1 MILLLLF
8 VSGAAS
14 SGLATRRSVLLS
26 GAAASLPRPPAFA
39 ATPTASEEVARVLL
53 EPWEEEP
60 PFGRGG
66 FRRLDESDDA
76 EFYTQP
82 RLVNHIDDAAVAAA
96 TKFYTALFME
106 LASERAAAPEVLD
119 LCSSWVSHYPPDSA
133 VRLGRVAGL
142 GMNAEEL
149 QANPR
154 LTEWVVRD
162 LNKAPVRLPHA
173 DGSFD
178 AVTCT
183 VSIDY
188 LTRPL
193 EVMAECARVLRPGG
207 RLAILISD
215 RLFFSK
221 AVALWTGK
229 DDLEHCYTVGAY
241 IHYGAGAAM
250 ADPRAIDLSRRS
262 RNGKPIGDPLFAIVA
277 TRL

>member
-1 MILLLLF
+1 MFIL
-8 VSGAAS
+8 SAATP
-14 SGLATRRSVLLS
+14 GFGATRRSVLLS
-26 GAAASLPRPPAFA
+26 GAAAGLPRPPASA

-60 PFGRGG
+60 PFGKGG
-66 FRRLDESDDA
+66 FRRLDEGDDA
-76 EFYTQP
+76 DFYTQP
-82 RLVNHIDDAAVAAA
+82 RLVYHIDDAAVAAA
-96 TKFYTALFME
+96 TKWYTGLFEE
-106 LASERAAAPEVLD
+106 LASERALPPEVLD

-149 QANPR
+149 RANPR

-162 LNKAPVRLPHA
+162 LNKAPVRLPYP

-207 RLAILISD
+207 RLAVLISD

-250 ADPRAIDLSRRS
+250 TDPRAIDLSRRS
-262 RNGKPIGDPLFAIVA
+262 RNGKPVGDPLYAIVA
-277 TRL
+277 TRR